1 LTQLTVGSSEVL
13 DETFVPGQ
21 IAQLYGIFGGIPRQV
36 FDPDQ
41 AGGNEIQLK
50 NKVNNVSS
58 DDLKSWISGFVDIH
72 AGFGADQPH
81 GGIIL
86 FKPTPDFQNV
96 HLELASQKI
105 SEWVRQ
111 RLLTNIW
118 IELAT
123 YPTPIA
129 WQLLEQY
136 MQAAL
141 RRVNTYSTRP
151 CVGISD
157 HRYVNITQINL
168 GGCNDSSVQINCT
181 SAVQTGANNVLYY
194 SSSRSHPLYDMIYKT
209 SNAYYAF
216 QVTIGVVHDAKQR
229 QIDALVSAL
238 QIGTGG
244 RQLHLFYAVHEAVFD
259 RFVTNPV
266 EPRSNAGVTIYHLS
280 LVQNL
285 D

>member
-168 GGCNDSSVQINCT
+168 GGCNDSSVQIDCT